1 MNGSPLLS
9 HGAPRSNA
17 MVGFDIIIPAEI
29 LPSLPARP
37 IDRPCQGFW
46 RCILRALPPWEV
58 KPPGETVTQFC
69 AVWLT
74 APHQLG
80 VRVLGAFADDVGN
93 GNSLMPSFTL
103 TSSDIG
109 HQADSPL
116 TEVHSGILEQEQSG
130 FQRLQR
136 HLATASGRR
145 EDILGVDM
153 FLTAD
158 DLESRRVL
166 ADSTKVENEPA
177 RRRGAPPADAPDG
190 FIGLGPKLIRPVAY
204 PMGRQNAARVP
215 ARDRV
220 PWSCHTATLRDRQGR
235 WVGAG
240 GRIRRV

>member
-1 MNGSPLLS
+1 
-9 HGAPRSNA
+9 
-17 MVGFDIIIPAEI
+17 
-29 LPSLPARP
+29 
-37 IDRPCQGFW
+37 
-46 RCILRALPPWEV
+46 
-58 KPPGETVTQFC
+58 
-69 AVWLT
+69 
-74 APHQLG
+74 
-80 VRVLGAFADDVGN
+80 
-93 GNSLMPSFTL
+93 MPSFTL

-166 ADSTKVENEPA
+166 AVVAKVENEPA

-190 FIGLGPKLIRPVAY
+190 FIGLGPKLDARSRIPCGKTRPEFLPEIACPGLAILPHYVI
-204 PMGRQNAARVP
+204 GRG
-215 ARDRV
+215 DG
-220 PWSCHTATLRDRQGR
+220 W
-235 WVGAG
+235 G
-240 GRIRRV
+240 GRSYSSRVRTSGPPTRARCPLYFRSVSRAASERCTTSGTKTTGASG